1 MKTTP
6 AAGGLYLSIPLHSL
20 VELTQSGDTLF
31 ASAYEVYDLLSEPY
45 QKFLEGLTATF
56 MPPHHKPSNIES
68 RMWKGPR
75 GSPENVGAELRA
87 SHRCVRTNPV
97 TGWKYVYAF
106 GHHLEA
112 FDGLADV
119 ESRVIKEHLER
130 LVTDNAH
137 LQVYSTIIDAS
148 ELQFC

>member
-1 MKTTP
+1 M
-6 AAGGLYLSIPLHSL
+6 
-20 VELTQSGDTLF
+20 
-31 ASAYEVYDLLSEPY
+31 YDLLSEPY

-68 RMWKGPR
+68 RLWKGSR

-97 TGWKYVYAF
+97 MGWKYVYAF

-130 LVTDNAH
+130 LVTGNAY
-137 LQVYSTIIDAS
+137 LQVCSTITDAS
-148 ELQFC
+148 KLSIY